1 MRFELL
7 VANQRDGL
15 GPQILN
21 GAQKLL
27 NKVIVGLIGDTQSLA
42 YHANPAQCHST
53 R

>member
-27 NKVIVGLIGDTQSLA
+27 NKVTMNSLEI
-42 YHANPAQCHST
+42 HDPRLT
-53 R
+53 I